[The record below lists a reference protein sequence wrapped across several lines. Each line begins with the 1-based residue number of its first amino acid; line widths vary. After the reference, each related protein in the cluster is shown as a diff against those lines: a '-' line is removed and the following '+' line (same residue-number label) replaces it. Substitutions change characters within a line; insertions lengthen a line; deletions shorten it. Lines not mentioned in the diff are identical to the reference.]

1 MGDLFIENRGKSV
14 NARLFFEQG
23 PIHRDYLYHLF
34 DLFKSYC
41 SKGPKEYLRAP
52 NKLPGKSYSGL
63 TFKTYSL
70 PCFQELHSK
79 FYQTGVKQIPANIEE
94 LITPLSLAYWICDDG
109 GFNKR
114 DRVVVISTQSFSK
127 EEVNLLISVLNQKFG
142 LNCTINKNT
151 NGFVIRIPSKSLPI
165 LQALLKNIMPG
176 MMVHKIG
183 L

>member
-1 MGDLFIENRGKSV
+1 MV
-14 NARLFFEQG
+14 
-23 PIHRDYLYHLF
+23 
-34 DLFKSYC
+34 
-41 SKGPKEYLRAP
+41 
-52 NKLPGKSYSGL
+52 YSAIY
-63 TFKTYSL
+63 FRTYAL
-70 PCFQELHSK
+70 PCFNELLLT
-79 FYQTGVKQIPANIEE
+79 FYPLGNKIVPLNIAE
-94 LITPLSLAYWICDDG
+94 LLTPLSLAYWICDDG